1 MRRLEAIQK
10 FGGGHTNGNEDRNT
24 IHTAIGR
31 KGGSIKHKKD
41 QERKKKGHGA
51 DPNSQSKD
59 SKPVPRKRHMSIGKA
74 ALYDTFTERPDFKS
88 FPTGITGIICSVQ
101 ARLCSRG
108 TSASSRRAP

>member
-51 DPNSQSKD
+51 TAKGDGKGGGGEGGAKGPPKDDGTHRCGNCDAPDAKSKC
-59 SKPVPRKRHMSIGKA
+59 KGCGVEYYCNRECQTVGCHR
-74 ALYDTFTERPDFKS
+74 
-88 FPTGITGIICSVQ
+88 
-101 ARLCSRG
+101 
-108 TSASSRRAP
+108 